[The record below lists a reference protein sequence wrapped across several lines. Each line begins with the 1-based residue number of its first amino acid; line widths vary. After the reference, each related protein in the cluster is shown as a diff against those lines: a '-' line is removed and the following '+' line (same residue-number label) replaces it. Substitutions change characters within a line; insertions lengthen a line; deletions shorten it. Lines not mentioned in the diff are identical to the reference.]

1 MTRPS
6 PTASG
11 PELRRLTGRRLAFA
25 LAVSA
30 AIAIVVFLLC
40 PLVGMNMER
49 ELGLLDPGEVLR
61 GAFGPDTPASRIFF
75 LARLPRILAA
85 ALVGAGLAAAG
96 CAFQAALRNPLA
108 EPYTLGISSGS
119 ALFAVIAIRFGL
131 DQSVLG
137 SSAVGLFALTG
148 AAVTV
153 YAVWRLGR
161 VGASL
166 PPATLLL
173 AGITIATISAAA
185 TMLVQY
191 TSDFAEIGRIVRW
204 MMGGLDWI
212 RYAELARTTVL
223 IGAGMVVLLYLA
235 RDLNALSA
243 GADAAASVGVDPRRS
258 IPLAFA
264 VGSLIVG
271 AAISIAGPIGF
282 IGLMVPHA
290 MRGIVGPDHRVLLP
304 ASMLM
309 GGATLAVC
317 DTIAR
322 VVLFPSQLPVGV
334 VTALLGG
341 PFFLYLLVREKGRGR
356 LWGG

>member
-1 MTRPS
+1 MTP
-6 PTASG
+6 PAAQQPDAS
-11 PELRRLTGRRLAFA
+11 LRRLTGRTLAG
-25 LAVSA
+25 AVAGSA
-30 AIAIVVFLLC
+30 AIALIIFFLC
-40 PLVGMNMER
+40 PLIGMDMDR
-49 ELGLLDPGEVLR
+49 KLGFLDPVEVLR
-61 GAFGPDTPASRIFF
+61 GAFGDETPASRIFL

-85 ALVGAGLAAAG
+85 AIVGAGLAAAG

-119 ALFAVIAIRFGL
+119 ALFAVVAIRFGL
-131 DQSVLG
+131 DESFLG
-137 SSAVGLFALTG
+137 SSAIGLCALIG
-148 AAVTV
+148 SAVTV
-153 YAVWRLGR
+153 YAVWRLGK
-161 VGASL
+161 VGSSL

-185 TMLVQY
+185 TMLLQY

-212 RYAELARTTVL
+212 RYTELIRAAVL
-223 IGAGMVVLLYLA
+223 IGAGILLLLYLA

-243 GADAAASVGVDPRRS
+243 GADSAASVGVNPRRALT
-258 IPLAFA
+258 LAFV

-304 ASMLM
+304 CSMLI
-309 GGATLAVC
+309 GAAMLALC

-322 VVLFPSQLPVGV
+322 VILFPSQLPVGV

-341 PFFLYLLVREKGRGR
+341 PFFLYLLVREKDRGH